1 MFERYTERARRVLFF
16 ARYEA
21 SQLGSISIETEHLL
35 LGLIR
40 EGKGLTSR
48 IFARSHLS
56 LESIR
61 KEIEGRTVFR
71 EKVSTS
77 VEIPFSAETK
87 RVLQFAAEEADRL
100 LHNYIGT
107 EHLLLGILREER
119 SVAATILMEK
129 GMRLNTVREDI
140 VALLNE
146 KTTLTRV
153 KETPLLAEF
162 SRDLTEAAM
171 KNQLDP
177 LVGRHIEIERVQQVL
192 CRRTKNNAVL
202 IGEPGVGKT
211 AIVEGLAQK
220 IVYGD
225 VPHFLADKRLLALD
239 ISLIVAGTKYRG
251 QFEERLK
258 AIMKELTENPN
269 IIVFIDELHT
279 LVGAGSAEGSLDA
292 ANILKP
298 ALSRGEIRCI
308 GATTP
313 SEYRKYIEKD
323 RSLERRFQAIK
334 VDPPNERETIEVLM
348 GVKDRYETFHHVEY
362 TTEAIEAAV
371 YQSSRYITDRFL
383 PDKAIDLVDEAGAR
397 AKLREAGYSEEF
409 GEINRSIR
417 VAVEQMETAV
427 SEKNF
432 EKAQFYREQEVQA
445 RENLQFVRE
454 KFDVKSS
461 TRRVVVGK
469 GEIDEVVSK
478 WTGVP
483 LTSINQD
490 EGDKLLHME
499 DALHNRVISQD
510 AAISALSRAIR
521 RSRAGLKSPN
531 RPVGSF
537 IFLGP
542 TGVGKTE
549 LARAIANFLFGSDHA
564 LIRFDMS
571 EYMEKH
577 SVSKLI
583 GSPPGYV
590 GHEEGGQLTEKVKRN
605 PYSVVLLDE
614 VEKAHPDLFN
624 ILLQVFEDGHLT
636 DGLGNRV
643 NFKNTIIIMTSNIG
657 ARFIQKKASLGF
669 QSADSGVISPQRQRH
684 GARRGEEDVQPGVH
698 QPHRRDHRLRGALGR
713 RPPDHH
719 QAAREAGERQPG
731 RPPAPP
737 RARAG
742 SHRLD
747 HRADVQGSLVR
758 RPSAAPRD
766 PALYRGSAVRGAHPR
781 APQGGRHPGVPRCG
795 EPGVPSGRRD
805 RERPPAGLTRLR
817 MGGPCH
823 GYGAASARPL
833 GSLARLRSSKLMAW
847 PLPGPSVRAA
857 AGRSQPPI
865 MRVFALLLVALA
877 AAGEVR
883 AQTPPAGTPVRPGPV
898 RRRRAIFPRRSAARP
913 SRRPAGCPRPAP
925 ARSSTR
931 SCSASRSRAEAP

>member
-48 IFARSHLS
+48 IFQRSHLS
-56 LESIR
+56 LDSIR
-61 KEIEGRTVFR
+61 KDIEGRTVFR

-77 VEIPFSAETK
+77 VEIPFSGETK
-87 RVLQFAAEEADRL
+87 RVLQYAAEEADRL

-107 EHLLLGILREER
+107 EHLLLGLLREER
-119 SVAATILMEK
+119 SVAASILMEK
-129 GMRLNTVREDI
+129 GMRLHAVREDI
-140 VALLNE
+140 VQLLNE

-162 SRDLTEAAM
+162 SRDLTDIAM

-177 LVGRHIEIERVQQVL
+177 LVGRDYEIERVQQVL

-220 IVYGD
+220 IVCGD

-258 AIMKELTENPN
+258 AIMKELTDNPN

-313 SEYRKYIEKD
+313 AEYRKYIEKD

-334 VDPPNERETIEVLM
+334 VDPPGEAETIRILM
-348 GVKDRYETFHHVEY
+348 GVKDRYEQFHHVEY
-362 TTEAIEAAV
+362 SQDAIEASV
-371 YQSSRYITDRFL
+371 YQSSRYVTDRFL
-383 PDKAIDLVDEAGAR
+383 PDKAIDLLDEAGAR
-397 AKLREAGYSEEF
+397 AKLREAAFSDEF
-409 GEINRSIR
+409 GEINKSIR
-417 VAVEQMETAV
+417 VAVDQMEQAV
-427 SEKNF
+427 SAKDF
-432 EKAQFYREQEVQA
+432 DRAQYYREQEAAA
-445 RENLQFVRE
+445 RENLSLVRE
-454 KFDVKSS
+454 RFDVRPQQRK
-461 TRRVVVGK
+461 VVVTRT
-469 GEIDEVVSK
+469 EIDEVVSK

-483 LTSINQD
+483 LASINQD
-490 EGDKLLHME
+490 ESDKLMRME
-499 DALHNRVISQD
+499 DELHRRVISQE
-510 AAISALSRAIR
+510 AAISAVSRAIR
-521 RSRAGLKSPN
+521 RSRAGLKSPA

-537 IFLGP
+537 MFLGP

-549 LARAIANFLFGSDHA
+549 LARALAQFLFGSEHA
-564 LIRFDMS
+564 MIRFDMS

-590 GHEEGGQLTEKVKRN
+590 GHEEGGQLTERVKRN

-614 VEKAHPDLFN
+614 IEKAHPDIFN

-643 NFKNTIIIMTSNIG
+643 NFKNAILIMTSNIG
-657 ARFIQKKASLGF
+657 ARFIQKRATLGF
-669 QSADSGVISPQRQRH
+669 QSNEGSDS
-684 GARRGEEDVQPGVH
+684 ARSITDMVLGEVKRTFNPEFINRVDELIVFDALSDDDL
-698 QPHRRDHRLRGALGR
+698 RRILVLLVAQVNANLTDRRMRVRLTPEAL
-713 RPPDHH
+713 DWMI
-719 QAAREAGERQPG
+719 EAT
-731 RPPAPP
+731 
-737 RARAG
+737 
-742 SHRLD
+742 
-747 HRADVQGSLVR
+747 
-758 RPSAAPRD
+758 
-766 PALYRGSAVRGAHPR
+766 
-781 APQGGRHPGVPRCG
+781 CK
-795 EPGVPSGRRD
+795 D
-805 RERPPAGLTRLR
+805 RS
-817 MGGPCH
+817 
-823 GYGAASARPL
+823 YGARPL
-833 GSLARLRSSKLMAW
+833 
-847 PLPGPSVRAA
+847 
-857 AGRSQPPI
+857 
-865 MRVFALLLVALA
+865 
-877 AAGEVR
+877 
-883 AQTPPAGTPVRPGPV
+883 
-898 RRRRAIFPRRSAARP
+898 RRAIQRHVEDPLAEELIRGRVRDGEIEVYVDGGALAYRTVSEP
-913 SRRPAGCPRPAP
+913 GEPVGAGQPL
-925 ARSSTR
+925 SSDV
-931 SCSASRSRAEAP
+931 

>member
-56 LESIR
+56 LENIR

-87 RVLQFAAEEADRL
+87 RVLGFAAEEADRL

-119 SVAATILMEK
+119 SVAASILMEK
-129 GMRLNTVREDI
+129 GMRLHTVREDI
-140 VALLNE
+140 VQLLNE
-146 KTTLTRV
+146 KTTLTRGV

-162 SRDLTEAAM
+162 SRDLTEAAI
-171 KNQLDP
+171 KNSLDP
-177 LVGRHIEIERVQQVL
+177 LVGRDYELERVQQVL

-225 VPHFLADKRLLALD
+225 VPHFLADKRILALD

-313 SEYRKYIEKD
+313 AEYRKYIEKD

-334 VDPPNERETIEVLM
+334 VDPPSEKETIEVLT

-362 TTEAIEAAV
+362 THEALEAAV
-371 YQSSRYITDRFL
+371 YQSNRYITDRFL
-383 PDKAIDLVDEAGAR
+383 PDKAIDLIDEAGAR

-417 VAVEQMETAV
+417 VAVEQMENAV

-454 KFDVKSS
+454 RFDVKSS
-461 TRRVVVGK
+461 SRRVVVGK
-469 GEIDEVVSK
+469 AEIDEVVSK

-483 LTSINQD
+483 MTSINQD
-490 EGDKLLHME
+490 EGDKLLRME
-499 DALHNRVISQD
+499 DELHKRVISQT

-521 RSRAGLKSPN
+521 RSRAGLKNPN

-537 IFLGP
+537 VFLGP

-549 LARAIANFLFGSDHA
+549 LARALANFLFGSDHA

-614 VEKAHPDLFN
+614 IEKAHPDLFN

-636 DGLGNRV
+636 DGLGNTV
-643 NFKNTIIIMTSNIG
+643 DFKNAIIIMTSNIG
-657 ARFIQKKASLGF
+657 ARFIQKKGTLGF
-669 QSADSGVISPQRQRH
+669 QANTDSSREKMEEMVMAAVRQTFNPEFINRLDEIIIFDQLLDVELLDVVQLQVDQINRTMTRH
-684 GARRGEEDVQPGVH
+684 GFEV
-698 QPHRRDHRLRGALGR
+698 RLKDDAKRWIVDKTCA
-713 RPPDHH
+713 D
-719 QAAREAGERQPG
+719 
-731 RPPAPP
+731 
-737 RARAG
+737 
-742 SHRLD
+742 RL
-747 HRADVQGSLVR
+747 
-758 RPSAAPRD
+758 
-766 PALYRGSAVRGAHPR
+766 
-781 APQGGRHPGVPRCG
+781 
-795 EPGVPSGRRD
+795 
-805 RERPPAGLTRLR
+805 
-817 MGGPCH
+817 
-823 GYGAASARPL
+823 YGARPIRRAL
-833 GSLARLRSSKLMAW
+833 QKYVED
-847 PLPGPSVRAA
+847 PLSEALIQGQLEGATV
-857 AGRSQPPI
+857 I
-865 MRVFALLLVALA
+865 EVFLNGQEIDFRPVEVETPDDALL
-877 AAGEVR
+877 
-883 AQTPPAGTPVRPGPV
+883 
-898 RRRRAIFPRRSAARP
+898 IH
-913 SRRPAGCPRPAP
+913 
-925 ARSSTR
+925 
-931 SCSASRSRAEAP
+931 

>member
-21 SQLGSISIETEHLL
+21 TQLGSTSIETEHLL

-77 VEIPFSAETK
+77 VDIPFSAETK

-100 LHNYIGT
+100 LHTYIGT

-119 SVAATILMEK
+119 SVAASILYEK
-129 GMRLNTVREDI
+129 GMRLASVREDI
-140 VALLNE
+140 VQLLNE
-146 KTTLTRV
+146 KTAPARP

-162 SRDLTEAAM
+162 SRDLTEAAI

-177 LVGRHIEIERVQQVL
+177 LVGRETELERVQQVL

-220 IVYGD
+220 IVCGD
-225 VPHFLADKRLLALD
+225 VPHYLADKRILALD

-258 AIMKELTENPN
+258 AIMKELTENPS

-313 SEYRKYIEKD
+313 AEYRKYIEKD

-334 VDPPNERETIEVLM
+334 VDPPTEKETIQVLM
-348 GVKDRYETFHHVEY
+348 GVKDRYESFHHVEY
-362 TTEAIEAAV
+362 SNEAIEAAV

-383 PDKAIDLVDEAGAR
+383 PDKAIDLIDEAGAR
-397 AKLREAGYSEEF
+397 AKLREAELNAEM
-409 GEINRSIR
+409 GEISRSIR
-417 VAVEQMETAV
+417 VPVEQADQPVGER
-427 SEKNF
+427 SDD
-432 EKAQFYREQEVQA
+432 KAWLYSQQEQLT
-445 RENLQFVRE
+445 RENLQTVRE
-454 KFDVKSS
+454 RLDVKPGSP
-461 TRRVVVGK
+461 RVAIGK
-469 GEIDEVVSK
+469 HEIDEVVSK

-483 LTSINQD
+483 LMSVNED
-490 EGDKLLHME
+490 EGNKLLRME
-499 DALHNRVISQD
+499 EELHHRVISQEK
-510 AAISALSRAIR
+510 AISALSRAIR
-521 RSRAGLKSPN
+521 RSRAGLKNPS

-549 LARAIANFLFGSDHA
+549 LARALANFLFGSDHS

-590 GHEEGGQLTEKVKRN
+590 GHEEGGQLTEKIKRN

-614 VEKAHPDLFN
+614 IEKAHPDLFN

-643 NFKNTIIIMTSNIG
+643 NFKNTIVIMTSNIG
-657 ARFIQKKASLGF
+657 ARFIQKKASMGF
-669 QSADSGVISPQRQRH
+669 QT
-684 GARRGEEDVQPGVH
+684 
-698 QPHRRDHRLRGALGR
+698 
-713 RPPDHH
+713 PD
-719 QAAREAGERQPG
+719 AREIQKSVTDMVLGEVKKTFNPEFINRVDEIIVFDPLSDDDLRRITHLLIGNLNQHLADRQLKIEVLPEVVDWIID
-731 RPPAPP
+731 AT
-737 RARAG
+737 
-742 SHRLD
+742 
-747 HRADVQGSLVR
+747 
-758 RPSAAPRD
+758 
-766 PALYRGSAVRGAHPR
+766 
-781 APQGGRHPGVPRCG
+781 C
-795 EPGVPSGRRD
+795 RD
-805 RERPPAGLTRLR
+805 RS
-817 MGGPCH
+817 
-823 GYGAASARPL
+823 YGARPL
-833 GSLARLRSSKLMAW
+833 RRALQRYIEDPLSEELIRGELRTGVIEIYLDHGTLAWRTNGQAD
-847 PLPGPSVRAA
+847 
-857 AGRSQPPI
+857 AGR
-865 MRVFALLLVALA
+865 RLA
-877 AAGEVR
+877 VI
-883 AQTPPAGTPVRPGPV
+883 V
-898 RRRRAIFPRRSAARP
+898 
-913 SRRPAGCPRPAP
+913 
-925 ARSSTR
+925 
-931 SCSASRSRAEAP
+931 

>member
-56 LESIR
+56 LEGIR

-77 VEIPFSAETK
+77 VEIPFSTETK
-87 RVLQFAAEEADRL
+87 RVLQFSAEEADRL
-100 LHNYIGT
+100 LHNYVGT

-119 SVAATILMEK
+119 CVAASILVEK

-140 VALLNE
+140 VQLLNE

-162 SRDLTEAAM
+162 SRDLTESAM
-171 KNQLDP
+171 KNLLDP
-177 LVGRHIEIERVQQVL
+177 LVGRTIELERVQQVL

-202 IGEPGVGKT
+202 LGEPGVGKT
-211 AIVEGLAQK
+211 AIVEGLAQR
-220 IVYGD
+220 IVRGD
-225 VPHFLADKRLLALD
+225 VPHFLADKRILALD

-258 AIMKELTENPN
+258 AIIKELTENLS

-313 SEYRKYIEKD
+313 AEYRKHIEKD
-323 RSLERRFQAIK
+323 RSLERRFQAVK
-334 VDPPNERETIEVLM
+334 VEPTSEAEALQVLL
-348 GVKDRYETFHHVEY
+348 GVKDRYQAFHSVTY
-362 TTEAIEAAV
+362 TPEALEAAV
-371 YQSSRYITDRFL
+371 YQSSRYITERFL
-383 PDKAIDLVDEAGAR
+383 PDKAIDLLDEAGSR
-397 AKLREAGYSEEF
+397 AKLREAGFSEEL
-409 GEINRSIR
+409 GDINRNIR
-417 VAVEQMETAV
+417 VAVEQMESAAAQ
-427 SEKNF
+427 KDF
-432 EKAQFYREQEVQA
+432 EKAQFFKEQEVVA
-445 RENLQFVRE
+445 RENLQYVRE
-454 KFDVKSS
+454 KFDVRAGSS
-461 TRRVVVGK
+461 PIEVGRQ
-469 GEIDEVVSK
+469 EIDEVVST

-483 LTSINQD
+483 LTTINKD
-490 EGDKLLHME
+490 EGDKLLQME
-499 DALHNRVISQD
+499 TELHRRVISQED
-510 AAISALSRAIR
+510 AVSALSRAIR

-537 IFLGP
+537 VFLGP

-549 LARAIANFLFGSDHA
+549 LARALANFLFGSDAA

-583 GSPPGYV
+583 GSPPGYI

-614 VEKAHPDLFN
+614 IEKAHPDLFN

-669 QSADSGVISPQRQRH
+669 QPSDAQEIQRSVSDMVL
-684 GARRGEEDVQPGVH
+684 GE
-698 QPHRRDHRLRGALGR
+698 
-713 RPPDHH
+713 
-719 QAAREAGERQPG
+719 
-731 RPPAPP
+731 
-737 RARAG
+737 
-742 SHRLD
+742 
-747 HRADVQGSLVR
+747 VR
-758 RPSAAPRD
+758 RTFNPEFVNRID
-766 PALYRGSAVRGAHPR
+766 EIIVFDALVDEDLRRITVMLVDQLNEHLVNRSLQITLTPDVVDWVIDMTCKDR
-781 APQGGRHPGVPRCG
+781 A
-795 EPGVPSGRRD
+795 
-805 RERPPAGLTRLR
+805 
-817 MGGPCH
+817 
-823 GYGAASARPL
+823 YGARPL
-833 GSLARLRSSKLMAW
+833 
-847 PLPGPSVRAA
+847 
-857 AGRSQPPI
+857 
-865 MRVFALLLVALA
+865 
-877 AAGEVR
+877 
-883 AQTPPAGTPVRPGPV
+883 
-898 RRRRAIFPRRSAARP
+898 RRAIQRYVEDPLSEELIRGRLDGGEIEVYLEGGELTYRDVERTYVGRRLTVSV
-913 SRRPAGCPRPAP
+913 
-925 ARSSTR
+925 
-931 SCSASRSRAEAP
+931 

>member
-171 KNQLDP
+171 KNLLDP
-177 LVGRHIEIERVQQVL
+177 LVGRHIELERVQQVL

-313 SEYRKYIEKD
+313 AEYRKYIEKD
-323 RSLERRFQAIK
+323 RSLERRFQAVK
-334 VDPPNERETIEVLM
+334 VDPPSRTRDDPGPDGRQGSL
-348 GVKDRYETFHHVEY
+348 R
-362 TTEAIEAAV
+362 AV
-371 YQSSRYITDRFL
+371 PS
-383 PDKAIDLVDEAGAR
+383 
-397 AKLREAGYSEEF
+397 
-409 GEINRSIR
+409 
-417 VAVEQMETAV
+417 
-427 SEKNF
+427 
-432 EKAQFYREQEVQA
+432 
-445 RENLQFVRE
+445 
-454 KFDVKSS
+454 
-461 TRRVVVGK
+461 RRVHAGRDRSGGLPVQ
-469 GEIDEVVSK
+469 
-478 WTGVP
+478 P
-483 LTSINQD
+483 L
-490 EGDKLLHME
+490 H
-499 DALHNRVISQD
+499 H
-510 AAISALSRAIR
+510 
-521 RSRAGLKSPN
+521 
-531 RPVGSF
+531 RPV
-537 IFLGP
+537 P
-542 TGVGKTE
+542 
-549 LARAIANFLFGSDHA
+549 ARQGD
-564 LIRFDMS
+564 R
-571 EYMEKH
+571 
-577 SVSKLI
+577 
-583 GSPPGYV
+583 
-590 GHEEGGQLTEKVKRN
+590 
-605 PYSVVLLDE
+605 
-614 VEKAHPDLFN
+614 
-624 ILLQVFEDGHLT
+624 
-636 DGLGNRV
+636 
-643 NFKNTIIIMTSNIG
+643 
-657 ARFIQKKASLGF
+657 
-669 QSADSGVISPQRQRH
+669 
-684 GARRGEEDVQPGVH
+684 
-698 QPHRRDHRLRGALGR
+698 PHRRGGR
-713 RPPDHH
+713 
-719 QAAREAGERQPG
+719 AREAARG
-731 RPPAPP
+731 RIQ
-737 RARAG
+737 RG
-742 SHRLD
+742 
-747 HRADVQGSLVR
+747 VR
-758 RPSAAPRD
+758 RDQPE
-766 PALYRGSAVRGAHPR
+766 HP
-781 APQGGRHPGVPRCG
+781 
-795 EPGVPSGRRD
+795 
-805 RERPPAGLTRLR
+805 
-817 MGGPCH
+817 
-823 GYGAASARPL
+823 
-833 GSLARLRSSKLMAW
+833 
-847 PLPGPSVRAA
+847 
-857 AGRSQPPI
+857 
-865 MRVFALLLVALA
+865 
-877 AAGEVR
+877 
-883 AQTPPAGTPVRPGPV
+883 
-898 RRRRAIFPRRSAARP
+898 RRRRADGDRRRRRRTSRRRSSIASRKCRRARTC
-913 SRRPAGCPRPAP
+913 SSS
-925 ARSSTR
+925 ARSST
-931 SCSASRSRAEAP
+931 

>member
-21 SQLGSISIETEHLL
+21 SQLGSVSIETEHLL

-56 LESIR
+56 LENIR

-71 EKVSTS
+71 DKVSTS

-119 SVAATILMEK
+119 SVAASILMEK

-140 VALLNE
+140 VQLLNE
-146 KTTLTRV
+146 KTTLTRTN

-162 SRDLTEAAM
+162 SRDLTESAM

-177 LVGRHIEIERVQQVL
+177 LVGRDHELERVQQVL

-225 VPHFLADKRLLALD
+225 VPHFLTATRILALD
-239 ISLIVAGTKYRG
+239 ISLIVAGTKTRG

-258 AIMKELTENPN
+258 AIMKELTDNPN

-313 SEYRKYIEKD
+313 AEYRKYIEKD

-334 VDPPNERETIEVLM
+334 VDPPGEQETIHILL
-348 GVKDRYETFHHVEY
+348 GVKDRYENFHHVEY
-362 TTEAIEAAV
+362 TREAIEAAV
-371 YQSSRYITDRFL
+371 YQSNRDMMERFL
-383 PDKAIDLVDEAGAR
+383 TEKAIDLVDEAGAR
-397 AKLREAGYSEEF
+397 AKLKEAGYSEEF
-409 GEINRSIR
+409 GEINKSIR
-417 VAVEQMETAV
+417 VAVEQMESAV
-427 SEKNF
+427 SQKDF
-432 EKAQFYREQEVQA
+432 EKAQFYREQEVSA

-461 TRRVVVGK
+461 SRRVIVSK
-469 GEIDEVVSK
+469 AEIDEVVCK

-483 LTSINQD
+483 MASINQD
-490 EGDKLLHME
+490 EGDKLLRME
-499 DALHNRVISQD
+499 ADLHKRVISQEK
-510 AAISALSRAIR
+510 AISAISRAIR
-521 RSRAGLKSPN
+521 RSRAGLKNPN

-537 IFLGP
+537 VFLGP

-549 LARAIANFLFGSDHA
+549 LARALANFLFGSDHA

-614 VEKAHPDLFN
+614 VEKAHPDIFN

-657 ARFIQKKASLGF
+657 ARFIQKKSSLGF
-669 QSADSGVISPQRQRH
+669 QSADTMAIDKSVSDMVL
-684 GARRGEEDVQPGVH
+684 GEVKRTFNPEFINRIDEIIVFEALTDDDLRKIMALLVH
-698 QPHRRDHRLRGALGR
+698 QLNANLVDRKLKI
-713 RPPDHH
+713 
-719 QAAREAGERQPG
+719 
-731 RPPAPP
+731 
-737 RARAG
+737 
-742 SHRLD
+742 
-747 HRADVQGSLVR
+747 SLTAEVI
-758 RPSAAPRD
+758 D
-766 PALYRGSAVRGAHPR
+766 WIIEVT
-781 APQGGRHPGVPRCG
+781 CK
-795 EPGVPSGRRD
+795 D
-805 RERPPAGLTRLR
+805 RS
-817 MGGPCH
+817 
-823 GYGAASARPL
+823 YGARPL
-833 GSLARLRSSKLMAW
+833 RRAIQRYVEEPLSEELIRGHLQGGVKVLAD
-847 PLPGPSVRAA
+847 
-857 AGRSQPPI
+857 GRSVSGAVEIYLDAGQ
-865 MRVFALLLVALA
+865 LA
-877 AAGEVR
+877 YRPAGEVE
-883 AQTPPAGTPVRPGPV
+883 AGRKL
-898 RRRRAIFPRRSAARP
+898 A
-913 SRRPAGCPRPAP
+913 
-925 ARSSTR
+925 
-931 SCSASRSRAEAP
+931 